1 MKKSILTILGIIIG
15 ISSSFAQIPDGHW
28 TSESGGISTYFTSPA
43 ININENA
50 VGIPTPYGSFGV
62 FDDDAYNVCIFG
74 KPEISGNTAKFTGTL
89 YAIVFIGDGKTNV
102 TKIGETTCNMAF
114 DPGTQTLC
122 LTYGDKTVTFKDS
135 ERMHY
140 IALSENDN
148 VNIRK
153 SPQNGQI
160 IAKARTGQTFRLLS
174 ETNLPGNGGKWY
186 EIELPDKSK
195 GYISAKFSNLIN
207 QATIPDDVINEKESA
222 YRIDVPDESITLS
235 FKRKGNRILMGFE
248 EMFLH
253 GTASVWFYS
262 GVIKDNRIILTKSLW
277 MNDGYKAFDDFD
289 FAKFDKEG
297 AIQDPP
303 LVYYY
308 LDGNIY
314 HDGKPYILARNYD

>member
-1 MKKSILTILGIIIG
+1 MKKSILTILGIIIS
-15 ISSSFAQIPDGHW
+15 ISSSFAQIPDGYW
-28 TSESGGISTYFTSPA
+28 RSESGSIETHFKSPA
-43 ININENA
+43 
-50 VGIPTPYGSFGV
+50 VHDSFLDIPTEYGLNTVFENGILNICVFGE
-62 FDDDAYNVCIFG
+62 
-74 KPEISGNTAKFTGTL
+74 PEISGNTAKFTGTL
-89 YAIVFIGDGKTNV
+89 YAYDYSGSYPTKT
-102 TKIGETTCNMAF
+102 GEYACLITF
-114 DPGTQTLC
+114 DPATQILQ
-122 LTYGDKTVTFKDS
+122 LKYGDKTLTFKDS

-160 IAKARTGQTFRLLS
+160 ILKARTGQTFRLLS

-277 MNDGYKAFDDFD
+277 MNDGYKAFYDFD

-314 HDGKPYILARNYD
+314 HDGKPYILVRDYD

>member
-1 MKKSILTILGIIIG
+1 MKKSILTILGIIIS

-28 TSESGGISTYFTSPA
+28 QTESGGIETHFKSP
-43 ININENA
+43 I
-50 VGIPTPYGSFGV
+50 VHDSFLDIPVPYGYNTV
-62 FDDDAYNVCIFG
+62 FEDGILNICVFG
-74 KPEISGNTAKFTGTL
+74 KPEISGNMAKFIGTL
-89 YAIVFIGDGKTNV
+89 YTYDYSGSYPTKT
-102 TKIGETTCNMAF
+102 GENACLIAF
-114 DPGTQTLC
+114 DPATQTLS
-122 LTYGDKTVTFKDS
+122 LKYGDKTLTFKDS

-148 VNIRK
+148 VNIRN
-153 SPQNGQI
+153 SPQNGKI
-160 IAKARTGQTFRLLS
+160 ITKARIGQMFRLLS
-174 ETNLPGNGGKWY
+174 EVSLPGKGGKWY

-195 GYISAKFSNLIN
+195 GYISAEFPILVNRAI
-207 QATIPDDVINEKESA
+207 IPDDVINEKESEYKIYA
-222 YRIDVPDESITLS
+222 PNESITLT

-277 MNDGYKAFDDFD
+277 MNDGYKAFDNFD

-297 AIQDPP
+297 TIQDPP

-314 HDGKPYILARNYD
+314 HDGKPYILVRDYD